1 MQRDKLQIIGM
12 HIAQIEECIAMI
24 DHKLEYYRQKY
35 DGIIRH
41 LTTMIGITPMSALYI
56 LGEIG
61 TDMSVWQDD
70 ASLAC

>member
-1 MQRDKLQIIGM
+1 M

-24 DHKLEYYRQKY
+24 NHKLEYYRQKY

-61 TDMSVWQDD
+61 TDMSV
-70 ASLAC
+70 